1 MSKTVKIAVSM
12 SGAAFKRLEAFRR
25 ITGKTRSQIVREA
38 LGAVEAERRRPAGV
52 EEERAAYGTP
62 GPPLLV
68 DPAERR
74 RRAIAA
80 AGRFRSGLADL
91 SENHDRY
98 FEEIYAGTIDAER
111 AGRKE

>member
-12 SGAAFKRLEAFRR
+12 SDAAFKRLESFRR
-25 ITGKTRSQIVREA
+25 KTGKTRSQLVREA
-38 LGAVEAERRRPAGV
+38 LAAVNIGHRRPAGV
-52 EEERAAYGTP
+52 EEERAAYETP
-62 GPPLLV
+62 GPRALV

-91 SENHDRY
+91 AENHDRY
-98 FEEIYAGTIDAER
+98 LEEIYAGTSGAGS